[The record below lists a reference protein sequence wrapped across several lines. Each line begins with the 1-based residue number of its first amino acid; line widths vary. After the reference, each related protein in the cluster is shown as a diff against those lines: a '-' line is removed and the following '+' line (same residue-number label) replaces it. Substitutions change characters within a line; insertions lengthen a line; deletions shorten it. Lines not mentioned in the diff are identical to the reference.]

1 MIHYSKKTKPPK
13 LLSEFLPDL
22 LDELKLSDKI
32 IEQKAILLWDRAM
45 GKEIKKHT
53 KPYNIEDGLLVV
65 LVDNSAWMNELTFLR
80 TEIIKKL
87 NELISTSSANNDSAK
102 ENKDK
107 KSTKAEIK
115 PIVKDIRFRL
125 MSRR

>member
-1 MIHYSKKTKPPK
+1 MIQYFKKTKPPK

-32 IEQKAILLWDRAM
+32 IEQKAILLWQRAV

-53 KPYNIEDGLLVV
+53 KPYNIEEGVLVV

-80 TEIIKKL
+80 TDIIKKL
-87 NELISTSSANNDSAK
+87 NELISTSSVKKAIDK
-102 ENKDK
+102 EDK
-107 KSTKAEIK
+107 VKKLPDTETKL
-115 PIVKDIRFRL
+115 IVKDIRFRL
-125 MSRR
+125 MSHR